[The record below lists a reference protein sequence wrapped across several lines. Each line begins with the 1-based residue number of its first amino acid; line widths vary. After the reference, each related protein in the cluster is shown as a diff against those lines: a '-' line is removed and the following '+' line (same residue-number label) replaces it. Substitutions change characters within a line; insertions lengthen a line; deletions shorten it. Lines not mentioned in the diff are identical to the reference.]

1 MTLLLVTGPAE
12 EPVTL
17 EEARAHLR
25 LDATDEDGLLGAL
38 LTAARVTLEGQ
49 TRRAF
54 VTQSWRLILN
64 QWPGVTISLPLAPV
78 SAVTAVTIHDNNGDS
93 NIDSSTYEVSLE
105 GDAPC
110 LASITSWP
118 APTRRIGGIS
128 IDFTAGYGAAA
139 AVPQPLKQA
148 ILLLSASWFENRE
161 PIALGESARELPLT
175 VTSLIAPY
183 RRVHL

>member
-1 MTLLLVTGPAE
+1 MTLLLVTGPTE

-17 EEARAHLR
+17 AEARAHLR
-25 LDATDEDGLLGAL
+25 LDATNEDAL
-38 LTAARVTLEGQ
+38 LAALMTAARAALEGQ

-64 QWPGVTISLPLAPV
+64 EWPGDRVTLPLAPV
-78 SAVTAVTIHDNNGDS
+78 SAVTAVTLHDTDGDR
-93 NIDSSTYEVSLE
+93 TVEPAAYETSLE
-105 GDAPC
+105 GDAPQ
-110 LASITSWP
+110 LACVAGWP

-128 IDFTAGYGAAA
+128 IDFTAGYGGAE

-148 ILLLSASWFENRE
+148 ILLLAANWFENRE
-161 PIALGESARELPLT
+161 PIALGESVHELPMAVAGL
-175 VTSLIAPY
+175 VAPY

>member
-25 LDATDEDGLLGAL
+25 LDATAEDGLLAAL
-38 LTAARVTLEGQ
+38 ITAARGALEGQ

-54 VTQSWRLILN
+54 VTQGWRLVLN
-64 QWPGVTISLPLAPV
+64 QWPGAEVTLPLAPV
-78 SAVTAVTIHDNNGDS
+78 SAVTAVTLHDTDGDHAVDPS
-93 NIDSSTYEVSLE
+93 AYETALA
-105 GDAPC
+105 GDAPL
-110 LASITSWP
+110 LACVAGWP
-118 APTRRIGGIS
+118 APVKRIAGIS

-139 AVPQPLKQA
+139 NVPQPLKLA
-148 ILLLSASWFENRE
+148 ILLLATHWFENRE
-161 PIALGESARELPLT
+161 PVSLGETGRELPLD
-175 VTSLIAPY
+175 VASLIAPY